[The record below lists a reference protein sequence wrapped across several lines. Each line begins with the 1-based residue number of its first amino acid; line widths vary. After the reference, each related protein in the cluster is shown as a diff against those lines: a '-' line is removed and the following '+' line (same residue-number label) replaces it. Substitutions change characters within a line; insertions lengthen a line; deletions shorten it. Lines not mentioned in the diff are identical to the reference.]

1 MNDAAG
7 PRVQDTEKHLSQ
19 IPALHLLQK
28 MQPHWRLLTRDE
40 ADRERGG
47 KRANVF
53 LDGVL
58 KESLA
63 RINRVELRGRTYPF
77 TEGGLAEAIERLK
90 RPRPSGLL
98 RINEELTDLLLLGTA
113 VEQTV
118 DGVTRAF
125 QVKFIDWTD
134 VSANAFHVCAEF
146 DVEREHTTDTRRP
159 DIVLFV
165 NGIPFAVIEC
175 KGPSIGVEQG
185 VSQAIRNQQDG
196 EISALFRTVQLLV
209 ATNKNEVRYG
219 TAVTPAPFW
228 SKWAELED
236 SETDV
241 LAAINAAL
249 NAEEGQR
256 TFADGFREDRA
267 PYEARFAQGDRLVTE
282 QDRVLWALT
291 RPERLLDLTR
301 RFTLFD
307 AGEKK
312 IARYQQFFA
321 VRKILRRVTSER
333 DEDGRRRGGVIW
345 HTQGSGKS
353 LTMVML
359 ARALGLEPSIPDPRI
374 VLVTDRIDLD
384 EQLEGTFKA
393 CGLEPKR
400 ATTGRNLLDLVATE
414 KRAVVTTLINKFD
427 TALNVRDFTDPSGD
441 VFLLVDESHRGQ
453 YGRLHARMRKI
464 FPNACYLGFTGTP
477 ILKAEKNTAAK
488 FGGIIDVYAIN
499 QAVKDKA
506 VVPLLYEGR
515 HVEQRVDEA
524 AIDSWFERVCAAL
537 SEDQKA
543 DLKRKYARTAR
554 LFQTEQ
560 TIALI
565 AFDVSEHFRRA
576 WKGTG
581 FKGQLVTPSKRSA
594 ILYKK
599 ALDELGTLTSEV
611 VISAPDDREGEER
624 IDEASS
630 DEVKRFWKAMMDRY
644 GDEATYNSRIIEA
657 FKKREDPEILVV
669 VSKLLTG
676 FDAPRNTVLYLARPL
691 TEHNLLQAIA
701 RVNRVAE
708 GKDYGYIVDY
718 CSVLGELNQ
727 AFSSYS
733 ALEGFDEAD
742 LAGTVTSINAEIE
755 KLGQRYSE
763 LWDVFRGV
771 ANTADEEA
779 LEQHL
784 ADEAR
789 RDEFYDRLNAFA
801 RTLAISLSSHDF
813 ANDSANQRRITR
825 YRGDL
830 SRFEN
835 LRRAV
840 RTRYQ
845 DAVNYGQYRRKIEKL
860 LDTYVVADDVRPI
873 TDLVNIFDED
883 AFAKVVDSNE
893 SVASRADTIAHATK
907 KTIDERWEEDPAFYK
922 RFSELIRQAI
932 EDFRA
937 KRISDL
943 EYLKRVRDIRDQ
955 MVRRDTTDL
964 PELVREDP
972 LARAFYGCI
981 QETLRE
987 VQGDASGAADEVSAE
1002 AARHLVEIVH
1012 SHRRVDWSGN
1022 PDVENAIKNDIDD
1035 YMFDVIRGEHKVQ
1048 ISTEA
1053 IDALIDRLLM
1063 VARRQAA

>member
-1 MNDAAG
+1 MSKAPF
-7 PRVQDTEKHLSQ
+7 PRVHDTEKHLSQ
-19 IPALHLLQK
+19 LPALHLLQK
-28 MQPHWRLLTRDE
+28 MRPRWRLLTREE
-40 ADRERGG
+40 AERERGG
-47 KRANVF
+47 KRANVY
-53 LDGVL
+53 LDGIL

-63 RINRVELRGRTYPF
+63 RINRVELRGQSYPF

-118 DGVTRAF
+118 DGLTRAF
-125 QVKFIDWTD
+125 QVKFVDWAD
-134 VSANAFHVCAEF
+134 PSANVFHVCAEF

-159 DIVLFV
+159 DLVLFV

-175 KGPSIGVEQG
+175 KGPSTGVERA
-185 VSQAIRNQQDG
+185 VSQHIRNQQDG
-196 EISALFRTVQLLV
+196 EIPGLFRTVQLLV
-209 ATNKNEVRYG
+209 ATNKNDVRYG
-219 TAVTPAPFW
+219 TVGTAASFW

-236 SETDV
+236 READV
-241 LAAINAAL
+241 LAAINAPLDADQ
-249 NAEEGQR
+249 NRQ

-267 PYEARFAQGDRLVTE
+267 SYDPRFGQGDRLVTE
-282 QDRVLWALT
+282 QDRVLWALA
-291 RPERLLDLTR
+291 RPERLLDLAR

-321 VRKILRRVTSER
+321 VRKILRRVTGER
-333 DEDGRRRGGVIW
+333 DEEGRRRGGVIW

-359 ARALGLEPSIPDPRI
+359 ARALGLEPLIPDPRL

-427 TALNVRDFTDPSGD
+427 TALNVRDFSDPSED

-453 YGRLHARMRKI
+453 YGRLHSRMRKI

-477 ILKAEKNTAAK
+477 ILKTEKNTAAK
-488 FGGIIDVYAIN
+488 FGGIIDVYAID

-515 HVEQRVDEA
+515 HVEQRVDET
-524 AIDSWFERVCAAL
+524 AIDAWFERVCAGL

-594 ILYKK
+594 ILYKR
-599 ALDELGTLTSEV
+599 ALDELGVVTSEV

-630 DEVKRFWKAMMDRY
+630 DEVKRFWKTAMDRY
-644 GDEATYNSRIIEA
+644 GDEATYNSRVIEA
-657 FKKREDPEILVV
+657 FKKREDPEILIV

-691 TEHNLLQAIA
+691 AEHNLLQAIA

-727 AFSSYS
+727 ALSSYS

-742 LAGTVTSINAEIE
+742 LAGTVTSINTEIE
-755 KLGQRYSE
+755 KLGQRHSE

-789 RDEFYDRLNAFA
+789 RDEFYDRLNAFS
-801 RTLAISLSSHDF
+801 RTLAIALSSHEF
-813 ANDSANQRRITR
+813 ANEPSNQRRIGG
-825 YRGDL
+825 YRDDL
-830 SRFEN
+830 RRFEN

-845 DAVNYGQYRRKIEKL
+845 DAVDYGQYRKRIEKL

-883 AFAKVVDSNE
+883 AFAEVLNSNE
-893 SVASRADTIAHATK
+893 SAASRADAIAHATK
-907 KTIDERWEEDPAFYK
+907 RTIDERWEEDPTYYK

-937 KRISDL
+937 KSISDL
-943 EYLKRVRDIRDQ
+943 EYLKRVREIRDQ
-955 MVRRDTTDL
+955 MVRRDTADI
-964 PELVREDP
+964 PEPVRDDP

-981 QETLRE
+981 RE
-987 VQGDASGAADEVSAE
+987 SLTGIQGSSNADGEAMSAE
-1002 AARHLVEIVH
+1002 AAAHLVGIIN
-1012 SHRRVDWSGN
+1012 SHRRVDWAQD

-1035 YMFDVIRGEHKVQ
+1035 YIFDVIRGEHNVP

-1053 IDALIDRLLM
+1053 IDALIDRLLT

>member
-1 MNDAAG
+1 MAA
-7 PRVQDTEKHLSQ
+7 PIQDTEKHLSQ
-19 IPALHLLQK
+19 LPALHLLQK
-28 MQPHWRLLTRDE
+28 MRPRWQLLTREE

-47 KRANVF
+47 KRSNVF
-53 LDGVL
+53 LDGIL

-63 RINRVELRGRTYPF
+63 RINRIELRGRTHPF
-77 TEGGLAEAIERLK
+77 TENGLAEAIERLK

-98 RINEELTDLLLLGTA
+98 RVNQELTDLLLLGTSI
-113 VEQTV
+113 EQTV
-118 DGVTRAF
+118 DGTTRGF
-125 QVKFIDWTD
+125 QLKFINWIDPA
-134 VSANAFHVCAEF
+134 ANVFHVCAEF

-165 NGIPFAVIEC
+165 NGIPFAVVEC
-175 KGPSIGVEQG
+175 KGPNIGVEQA
-185 VSQAIRNQQDG
+185 VSQQIRNQQDG
-196 EISALFRTVQLLV
+196 EIPGLFRTAQLLV
-209 ATNKNEVRYG
+209 GTNKNEVRYG
-219 TAVTPAPFW
+219 TVGTPASFW
-228 SKWAELED
+228 SRWREMED
-236 SETDV
+236 RESDV
-241 LAAINAAL
+241 LAAVNAPL
-249 NAEEGQR
+249 DVEENRQ

-267 PYEARFAQGDRLVTE
+267 SYEARFEEGNRLVTE

-301 RFTLFD
+301 RFSLFD

-312 IARYQQFFA
+312 IARYQQFFS
-321 VRKILRRVTSER
+321 VRKIMRRVTGER
-333 DEDGRRRGGVIW
+333 DEEGRRLGGVIW

-359 ARALGLEPSIPDPRI
+359 ARSLGLEPLIDDPRI

-400 ATTGRNLLDLVATE
+400 ATTGRNLLDLIAKE

-427 TALNVRDFTDPSGD
+427 TALNVRDFADESRD

-453 YGRLHARMRKI
+453 YGRLHSRMRKI

-477 ILKAEKNTAAK
+477 ILKVERNTAAR
-488 FGGIIDVYAIN
+488 FGGIIPGTVYSIN
-499 QAVKDKA
+499 QAVADKA

-515 HVEQRVDEA
+515 HVEQRLDEA
-524 AIDSWFERVCAAL
+524 AVDAWFERICAVL
-537 SEDQKA
+537 SEKEKA
-543 DLKRKYARTAR
+543 DLKRKYAKTAK

-565 AFDVSEHFRRA
+565 AFDVSENFRRN
-576 WKGTG
+576 WKGTE

-599 ALDELGTLTSEV
+599 ALNELGVVTSEV
-611 VISAPDDREGEER
+611 IISPPDDREGEER

-630 DEVKRFWKAMMDRY
+630 DEVKRFWKTMMERY
-644 GDEATYNSRIIEA
+644 GDEATYNSRLIEA
-657 FKKREDPEILVV
+657 FKKREDPEILIV

-691 TEHNLLQAIA
+691 KEHNLLQAIA

-708 GKDYGYIVDY
+708 GKEFGYIVDY

-727 AFSSYS
+727 ALSSYS

-742 LAGTVTSINAEIE
+742 LIDTVTSINVEVE
-755 KLGQRYSE
+755 KVGQRHSE

-771 ANTADEEA
+771 SNTADEEA
-779 LEQHL
+779 LERHL
-784 ADEAR
+784 ADEAH
-789 RDEFYDRLNAFA
+789 RDEFYDRLNAFS
-801 RTLAISLSSHDF
+801 RTLAIALSSHEF
-813 ANDSANQRRITR
+813 ANDPANQRRIAG
-825 YRGDL
+825 YRNDL
-830 SRFEN
+830 RRFEN

-845 DAVNYGQYRRKIEKL
+845 DAVNYGQYRRRIEKL
-860 LDTYVVADDVRPI
+860 LDTYIVADQVRPI

-883 AFAKVVDSNE
+883 AFAEVVGSKA
-893 SVASRADTIAHATK
+893 SAASRADTIAHATK
-907 KTIDERWEEDPAFYK
+907 RTIEEHWEEDPTFFR
-922 RFSELIRQAI
+922 RFSELLRQAI
-932 EDFRA
+932 EEFRA
-937 KRISDL
+937 RRISDL

-955 MVRRDTTDL
+955 LVRRDTSDL
-964 PELVREDP
+964 PEAVRDDP
-972 LARAFYGCI
+972 VARAFFGSI
-981 QETLRE
+981 QETLKGL
-987 VQGDASGAADEVSAE
+987 GDGVSMRSDEISAE
-1002 AARHLVEIVH
+1002 AAQHIVDIVRR
-1012 SHRRVDWSGN
+1012 HRRVDWAGN

-1035 YMFDVIRGEHKVQ
+1035 YVFDVLRGKYD
-1048 ISTEA
+1048 IPIPSEA
-1053 IDALIDRLLM
+1053 IDPLIDRLLM
-1063 VARRQAA
+1063 IARRQAL

>member
-1 MNDAAG
+1 MAA
-7 PRVQDTEKHLSQ
+7 PVHDTEKHLSQ
-19 IPALHLLQK
+19 TPALHLLQK
-28 MQPHWRLLTRDE
+28 MRPRWTVLTRDE
-40 ADRERGG
+40 VERQRG
-47 KRANVF
+47 RRPTNPF
-53 LDGVL
+53 LDSIL

-63 RINRVELRGRTYPF
+63 RINRIELRGRNHAF
-77 TEGGLAEAIERLK
+77 SEGGLAEAIERLK

-98 RINEELTDLLLLGTA
+98 RVNQELTDLMLLGTA

-118 DGVTRAF
+118 DGVTCAPQLRY
-125 QVKFIDWTD
+125 IDWANPA
-134 VSANAFHVCAEF
+134 ANAFHACDEF
-146 DVEREHTTDTRRP
+146 VVEREHTTETRRP

-175 KGPSIGVEQG
+175 KGPSIGADEA
-185 VSQAIRNQQDG
+185 VSQQIRNQQDG
-196 EISALFRTVQLLV
+196 EIPGLFRTVQLLI
-209 ATNKNEVRYG
+209 ATNKNAVRYG
-219 TAVTPAPFW
+219 TVGTPAPFW
-228 SKWAELED
+228 SSWSELED
-236 SETDV
+236 RNADV
-241 LAAINAAL
+241 LAAINAPLDADE
-249 NAEEGQR
+249 NRR
-256 TFADGFREDRA
+256 TFIDGFAEDQE
-267 PYEARFAQGDRLVTE
+267 PYQARFVDGGRLVTE
-282 QDRVLWALT
+282 QDRVLWALV
-291 RPERLLDLTR
+291 RPERLLDLAR

-307 AGEKK
+307 GGEKK
-312 IARYQQFFA
+312 VARYQQFFS
-321 VRKILRRVTSER
+321 VRKVLRRVTDEH

-345 HTQGSGKS
+345 HTQGAGKS

-359 ARALGLEPSIPDPRI
+359 ARALGLDPAIPDPRI
-374 VLVTDRIDLD
+374 VLATDRIDLD

-400 ATTGRNLLDLVATE
+400 ATTGRSLLDLVATE

-427 TALNVRDFTDPSGD
+427 TALNVRDFANPSKD

-453 YGRLHARMRKI
+453 YGRLHSRMRKV

-477 ILKAEKNTAAK
+477 ILKAEKNTASK
-488 FGGIIDVYAIN
+488 FGGIIDVYAID

-515 HVEQRVDEA
+515 HVEQRVDET
-524 AIDSWFERVCAAL
+524 AIDAWFERVCAGL

-543 DLKRKYARTAR
+543 DLKRKYAKTAR

-581 FKGQLVTPSKRSA
+581 FKGQLVTPSKRAA

-599 ALDELGTLTSEV
+599 ALDDLGEVTSEV
-611 VISAPDDREGEER
+611 VISSPDDREGEEK

-630 DEVKRFWKAMMDRY
+630 DEVKRFWKTVMDRY

-657 FKKREDPEILVV
+657 FKKREDPEILIV

-691 TEHNLLQAIA
+691 KEHSLLQAIA

-708 GKDYGYIVDY
+708 GKEFGYIVDY
-718 CSVLGELNQ
+718 CSVLGELND
-727 AFSSYS
+727 ALSSYS

-742 LAGTVTSINAEIE
+742 IAGAITSVAAEAE
-755 KLGQRYSE
+755 RLGQRHSE

-771 ANTADEEA
+771 GNTADEEA

-784 ADEAR
+784 GDEAR
-789 RDEFYDRLNAFA
+789 RNEFYDRLNAFS
-801 RTLAISLSSHDF
+801 RTLAIALSSHEF
-813 ANDSANQRRITR
+813 ANDSANQRRIGG
-825 YRGDL
+825 YRSDL
-830 SRFEN
+830 RRFEN

-845 DAVNYGQYRRKIEKL
+845 DAVDYGQYRRRIEKL
-860 LDTYVVADDVRPI
+860 LDTYVVAHEVRPI
-873 TDLVNIFDED
+873 TDIVNIFDEG
-883 AFAKVVDSNE
+883 AFADVAASNE
-893 SVASRADTIAHATK
+893 TAASRADIIAHATK
-907 KTIDERWEEDPAFYK
+907 KTIEERWDEDPTFFK
-922 RFSELIRQAI
+922 RFSELIRKAI

-943 EYLKRVRDIRDQ
+943 EYLKRVHDIRDQ
-955 MVRRDTTDL
+955 MVKRDTTDL
-964 PELVREDP
+964 PDAVRDDP
-972 LARAFYGCI
+972 LARAFFGCF
-981 QETLRE
+981 QETLRDMGE
-987 VQGDASGAADEVSAE
+987 ANDPISVE
-1002 AARHLVEIVH
+1002 AARHIVDIVH

-1022 PDVENAIKNDIDD
+1022 PDVENAIKNDVDD
-1035 YMFDVIRGEHKVQ
+1035 YVFDVLRGEHNLQ
-1048 ISTEA
+1048 LSPEA

-1063 VARRQAA
+1063 IARRQAA

>member
-1 MNDAAG
+1 MTA
-7 PRVQDTEKHLSQ
+7 PVQDTEKHLSQ
-19 IPALHLLQK
+19 LPALHLLQK
-28 MQPHWRLLTRDE
+28 MQPRWQLLTREE

-53 LDGVL
+53 LDGIL
-58 KESLA
+58 KESVA
-63 RINRVELRGRTYPF
+63 RINRIEQRGRTYPF

-113 VEQTV
+113 VDQTV
-118 DGVTRAF
+118 DGVKRAF
-125 QVKFIDWTD
+125 QLRFIDWTEQ
-134 VSANAFHVCAEF
+134 SANVFHACAEF

-165 NGIPFAVIEC
+165 NGIPLAVIEC
-175 KGPSIGVEQG
+175 KGPSIGVDQA
-185 VSQAIRNQQDG
+185 VSQQIRNQQDG
-196 EISALFRTVQLLV
+196 EIPGLFRTVQLLV

-219 TAVTPAPFW
+219 TVGTAAPFW

-236 SETDV
+236 READL

-249 NAEEGQR
+249 DGDQNRQ
-256 TFADGFREDRA
+256 TFSDGFREDRA
-267 PYEARFAQGDRLVTE
+267 PYEARFVEGDRLVTE
-282 QDRVLWALT
+282 QDRVLWALA
-291 RPERLLDLTR
+291 RPRRLLDLAR

-321 VRKILRRVTSER
+321 VRKILRRVTGDR
-333 DEDGRRRGGVIW
+333 DEEGRRRGGVIW

-359 ARALGLEPSIPDPRI
+359 ARALGLDPSIPDPRI

-427 TALNVRDFTDPSGD
+427 TALNVRDFADPSED
-441 VFLLVDESHRGQ
+441 LFLLVDESHRGQ
-453 YGRLHARMRKI
+453 YGRLHSRMRKI
-464 FPNACYLGFTGTP
+464 FPKACYLGFTGTP
-477 ILKAEKNTAAK
+477 ILKADKNTAAK
-488 FGGIIDVYAIN
+488 FGGIIDVYAID

-515 HVEQRVDEA
+515 HVEQRVDES
-524 AIDSWFERVCAAL
+524 AIDSWFERVCAGL
-537 SEDQKA
+537 SEEQKG

-565 AFDVSEHFRRA
+565 AFDVSENFRRS

-599 ALDELGTLTSEV
+599 ALDELGAVTSEV

-624 IDEASS
+624 IDEESS
-630 DEVKRFWKAMMDRY
+630 DEVKRFWKIMMGRY

-657 FKKREDPEILVV
+657 FKKREDPEILIV

-691 TEHNLLQAIA
+691 TDHNLLQAIA

-718 CSVLGELNQ
+718 CSVLGNLSH
-727 AFSSYS
+727 ALSSYS
-733 ALEGFDEAD
+733 VLEGFDEAD
-742 LAGTVTSINAEIE
+742 LAGTVTSINAEIG

-784 ADEAR
+784 GDEAR

-801 RTLAISLSSHDF
+801 RTLAIALSSHEF
-813 ANDSANQRRITR
+813 ANDQANRRRIGR
-825 YRGDL
+825 YRDDL
-830 SRFEN
+830 RRFEN

-845 DAVNYGQYRRKIEKL
+845 DAVDYGQYRKRIEKL
-860 LDTYVVADDVRPI
+860 LDTYIVADDVRPI
-873 TDLVNIFDED
+873 TELVNIFDED
-883 AFAKVVDSNE
+883 AFTDALNSKE
-893 SVASRADTIAHATK
+893 SAASRADTIAHATK
-907 KTIDERWEEDPAFYK
+907 RTIEERWEEDPAFFK

-932 EDFRA
+932 DDFRA

-943 EYLKRVRDIRDQ
+943 EYLKRVRHIRDQ
-955 MVRRDTTDL
+955 IVRRDTTDL
-964 PELVREDP
+964 PEPVRDDP
-972 LARAFYGCI
+972 LARAFFGCI
-981 QETLRE
+981 QETLRD
-987 VQGDASGAADEVSAE
+987 VQGGATGAADAVSAD
-1002 AARHLVEIVH
+1002 AARHLVEIVQ

-1035 YMFDVIRGEHKVQ
+1035 FMFDVVRGEHKLS

-1053 IDALIDRLLM
+1053 IDALVDRLLM

>member
-1 MNDAAG
+1 MNRAAA
-7 PRVQDTEKHLSQ
+7 PLVQDTEKHLSQ
-19 IPALHLLQK
+19 LPALHLLQK
-28 MQPHWRLLTRDE
+28 MEPHWRLLTRSE

-47 KRANVF
+47 KRVNVF
-53 LDGVL
+53 LDGIL
-58 KESLA
+58 KNSLT
-63 RINRVELRGRTYPF
+63 RINRVELRGASYPF
-77 TEGGLAEAIERLK
+77 TESGLAEAIERLK

-125 QVKFIDWTD
+125 QVKFVDWAD
-134 VSANAFHVCAEF
+134 PGANVFHACAEF
-146 DVEREHTTDTRRP
+146 DVEREHTTEARRP

-175 KGPSIGVEQG
+175 KGPSIGVEQA
-185 VSQAIRNQQDG
+185 VSQNIRNQQDG
-196 EISALFRTVQLLV
+196 EIATLFRTVQLLI
-209 ATNKNEVRYG
+209 ATNKNHVRYG
-219 TAVTPAPFW
+219 TVGTAAPFW
-228 SKWAELED
+228 SKWTELED
-236 SETDV
+236 RETDM
-241 LAAINAAL
+241 LAAANTPLDADQ
-249 NAEEGQR
+249 NRQ
-256 TFADGFREDRA
+256 TFADGFREDRDS
-267 PYEARFAQGDRLVTE
+267 YDARFDQGERLLTE
-282 QDRVLWALT
+282 QDKTLWALA
-291 RPERLLDLTR
+291 RPERLLDLVR
-301 RFTLFD
+301 RFILFD
-307 AGEKK
+307 GGEKK

-321 VRKILRRVTSER
+321 VRKILRRVTGDR
-333 DEDGRRRGGVIW
+333 DESGQRRGGVIW

-400 ATTGRNLLDLVATE
+400 ATTGRNLLELVATE
-414 KRAVVTTLINKFD
+414 KRSVVTTLINKFD
-427 TALNVRDFTDPSGD
+427 TALNVRDFTDSSRD

-453 YGRLHARMRKI
+453 YGRLHSRMRKI

-477 ILKAEKNTAAK
+477 ILKDEKNTAAK

-515 HVEQRVDEA
+515 HVEQRVDET
-524 AIDSWFERVCAAL
+524 AIDAWFERVCAGL

-565 AFDVSEHFRRA
+565 AFDVSEHFRRT

-599 ALDELGTLTSEV
+599 ALDELGVVTSEV
-611 VISAPDDREGEER
+611 IISPPDDREGEDR
-624 IDEASS
+624 IEEASS
-630 DEVKRFWKAMMDRY
+630 DEVKRFWKTAMDRY
-644 GDEATYNSRIIEA
+644 GDETTYNSRIIEA
-657 FKKREDPEILVV
+657 FKKREDPEILIV

-727 AFSSYS
+727 ALSSYS
-733 ALEGFDEAD
+733 ALEGFDESD
-742 LAGTVTSINAEIE
+742 LAGTVTSINSEIG
-755 KLGQRYSE
+755 KLGQRHSD

-784 ADEAR
+784 RDEAR
-789 RDEFYDRLNAFA
+789 RDEFYDRLNAFS
-801 RTLAISLSSHDF
+801 RTLAIALSSHEF
-813 ANDSANQRRITR
+813 ANEPSNQHRIFG
-825 YRGDL
+825 YRNDL
-830 SRFEN
+830 RRFEN

-845 DAVNYGQYRRKIEKL
+845 DAVDYGLYRKRIEKL
-860 LDTYVVADDVRPI
+860 LDTYIVADEVRPI

-883 AFAKVVDSNE
+883 AFAEVLHSKE
-893 SVASRADTIAHATK
+893 STASRADAIAHATK
-907 KTIDERWEEDPAFYK
+907 KTINERWEEDPTFFK
-922 RFSELIRQAI
+922 RFSELLRQAI

-937 KRISDL
+937 KSISDL

-955 MVRRDTTDL
+955 LVRRDTTDI
-964 PELVREDP
+964 PESVRDDP
-972 LARAFYGCI
+972 LARAFFGCI
-981 QETLRE
+981 QETLKD
-987 VQGDASGAADEVSAE
+987 VQGNGNAEDDKVSAE
-1002 AARHLVEIVH
+1002 AARQLVDIVH
-1012 SHRRVDWSGN
+1012 NHRRVEWAND
-1022 PDVENAIKNDIDD
+1022 PDVENAIRNEIDD
-1035 YMFDVIRGEHKVQ
+1035 YMFDVIRGEHKVP

-1053 IDALIDRLLM
+1053 IDTLIDRLLM
-1063 VARRQAA
+1063 VARRQTA

>member
-1 MNDAAG
+1 MTRSPG
-7 PRVQDTEKHLSQ
+7 PRVEDSEKHLSQ
-19 IPALHLLQK
+19 LPALHLLQK
-28 MQPHWRLLTRDE
+28 MQPRWRLLTRAE

-53 LDGVL
+53 LDGIL

-63 RINRVELRGRTYPF
+63 RINRIELRGQSYPF

-90 RPRPSGLL
+90 RPRPASLL
-98 RINEELTDLLLLGTA
+98 RVNEELSDLLMLGTA

-118 DGVTRAF
+118 EGLTRAF
-125 QVKFIDWTD
+125 QVKFIDWANP
-134 VSANAFHVCAEF
+134 SANIFHLCAEF
-146 DVEREHTTDTRRP
+146 DVEREHTTETRRP

-175 KGPSIGVEQG
+175 KGPSTGVEQA
-185 VSQAIRNQQDG
+185 VSQQIRNQQEG
-196 EISALFRTVQLLV
+196 EIAGLFRTVQLLI
-209 ATNKNEVRYG
+209 ATNKNDVRFG
-219 TAVTPAPFW
+219 TVGTPAPFW

-236 SETDV
+236 REAEV
-241 LAAINAAL
+241 LAAINAPL
-249 NAEEGQR
+249 DSEQNRR
-256 TFADGFREDRA
+256 TFVDGFREDRA
-267 PYEARFAQGDRLVTE
+267 AYDARFERGDRLMTE

-291 RPERLLDLTR
+291 RPERLLDLAR

-312 IARYQQFFA
+312 VARYQQFLA
-321 VRKILRRVTSER
+321 VRKIIRRVTGQR
-333 DEDGRRRGGVIW
+333 DEEGRRQGGVVW

-359 ARALGLEPSIPDPRI
+359 ARALALEPSIADPRI

-427 TALNVRDFTDPSGD
+427 TALNVRDFADPSAD

-453 YGRLHARMRKI
+453 YGRLHSRMRKI

-488 FGGIIDVYAIN
+488 FGGIIDVYAID

-515 HVEQRVDEA
+515 HVEQRVDET
-524 AIDSWFERVCAAL
+524 AIDAWFERVCAGL

-543 DLKRKYARTAR
+543 DLKQKYAKTAR

-594 ILYKK
+594 IYYKR
-599 ALDELGTLTSEV
+599 ALDELGVVTSEV
-611 VISAPDDREGEER
+611 IISPPDDREGEER

-630 DEVKRFWKAMMDRY
+630 DEVKRFWKTMMDRY
-644 GDEATYNSRIIEA
+644 GDEVTYNSRIIES
-657 FKKREDPEILVV
+657 FKKREDPEILIV

-676 FDAPRNTVLYLARPL
+676 FDAPRNTVLYLARPI

-727 AFSSYS
+727 ALSSYS
-733 ALEGFDEAD
+733 ALECFDEAD
-742 LAGTVTSINAEIE
+742 LAGTVTSINSEIE
-755 KLGQRYSE
+755 KLGQRHSE

-784 ADEAR
+784 SDEAR
-789 RDEFYDRLNAFA
+789 RDEFYDCLNAFS
-801 RTLAISLSSHDF
+801 RTLAIALSSHEF
-813 ANDSANQRRITR
+813 ANDPSNQRRIAG

-830 SRFEN
+830 RRFEN

-845 DAVNYGQYRRKIEKL
+845 DAVDYGQYRKRIEKL

-883 AFAKVVDSNE
+883 AFAEVMNTRAST
-893 SVASRADTIAHATK
+893 ASRADAIAHATK
-907 KTIDERWEEDPAFYK
+907 KTIDERWEEDPSFFR

-937 KRISDL
+937 KSISDL
-943 EYLKRVRDIRDQ
+943 EYLRRVRDIRDQ
-955 MVRRDTTDL
+955 MVRRDTTDI
-964 PELVREDP
+964 PEPVRDDP
-972 LARAFYGCI
+972 LARAFFGCI
-981 QETLRE
+981 QETLRTIDGNGL
-987 VQGDASGAADEVSAE
+987 GDADAVSAH
-1002 AARHLVEIVH
+1002 AARHLVDIVQ
-1012 SHRRVDWSGN
+1012 SHRRVDWTRD

-1035 YMFDVIRGEHKVQ
+1035 YMFDVIRGEHQVPV
-1048 ISTEA
+1048 STEA

>member
-1 MNDAAG
+1 MTSPG
-7 PRVQDTEKHLSQ
+7 GSRVQDTEKHLSQ
-19 IPALHLLQK
+19 LPALHLLQK
-28 MQPHWRLLTRDE
+28 MQPRWRLLTRE
-40 ADRERGG
+40 EVDRERGG

-53 LDGVL
+53 LDGIL

-63 RINRVELRGRTYPF
+63 HINRVELRGRSYPF

-98 RINEELTDLLLLGTA
+98 RVNEDLTDLLLLGTA

-125 QVKFIDWTD
+125 QLKFIDWND
-134 VSANAFHVCAEF
+134 VSANAFHACAEF
-146 DVEREHTTDTRRP
+146 DVERDHTTDTRRP

-175 KGPSIGVEQG
+175 KGPSIGVDQAI
-185 VSQAIRNQQDG
+185 SQHIRNQQDG
-196 EISALFRTVQLLV
+196 EIGRLFRTAQLLV
-209 ATNKNEVRYG
+209 ATNKNDVRYG
-219 TAVTPAPFW
+219 TVGTPSPFW
-228 SKWAELED
+228 FKWQEFED
-236 SETDV
+236 RDADV
-241 LAAINAAL
+241 LAAINAPLDADE
-249 NAEEGQR
+249 NRR
-256 TFADGFREDRA
+256 TFTDGFSEDRA
-267 PYEARFAQGDRLVTE
+267 PYDARFEQGDRLVTE
-282 QDRVLWALT
+282 QDRVLWSLC
-291 RPERLLDLTR
+291 RPERLLDLAR
-301 RFTLFD
+301 RFTLFE

-312 IARYQQFFA
+312 VARYQQFFA
-321 VRKILRRVTSER
+321 VRKILRRIASER
-333 DEDGRRRGGVIW
+333 DDEGRRRGGVIW

-359 ARALGLEPSIPDPRI
+359 GRALGLEPSIPDPRI

-400 ATTGRNLLDLVATE
+400 ATTGRNLLELVATE
-414 KRAVVTTLINKFD
+414 KRSVVTTLINKFD
-427 TALNVRDFTDPSGD
+427 TALNVRDFTDPSSD

-453 YGRLHARMRKI
+453 YGRLHSRMRKI

-515 HVEQRVDEA
+515 HVEQRVDET
-524 AIDSWFERVCAAL
+524 AIDAWFERVCAGL

-543 DLKRKYARTAR
+543 DLKRKYARIAR

-581 FKGQLVTPSKRSA
+581 FKAQLVTPSKRSA
-594 ILYKK
+594 ILYKR
-599 ALDELGTLTSEV
+599 ALDELGVVTSEV

-624 IDEASS
+624 IDESS
-630 DEVKRFWKAMMDRY
+630 TDEVKRFWKTMMERY
-644 GDEATYNSRIIEA
+644 GDEMTYNSRIIEA
-657 FKKREDPEILVV
+657 FKKREDPEILIV

-718 CSVLGELNQ
+718 CSVLGDLNQ
-727 AFSSYS
+727 ALSSYS

-742 LAGTVTSINAEIE
+742 LAGTVTSIEAEID

-771 ANTADEEA
+771 TNTADEEA

-784 ADEAR
+784 SDEAR
-789 RDEFYDRLNAFA
+789 RDEFYDRLNAFS
-801 RTLAISLSSHDF
+801 RTLAIALSSHEF
-813 ANDSANQRRITR
+813 SNDPANQQRIDG
-825 YRGDL
+825 YRNDL
-830 SRFEN
+830 RRFEN

-845 DAVNYGQYRRKIEKL
+845 DAVDYGQYRKRIEKL
-860 LDTYVVADDVRPI
+860 LDTYVVAHDVRSI

-883 AFAKVVDSNE
+883 TFAEVMNSNA
-893 SVASRADTIAHATK
+893 SAASRADTIAHATK
-907 KTIDERWEEDPAFYK
+907 KTIEERWEEDPTFYK

-943 EYLKRVRDIRDQ
+943 EYLNRVRDIRDQ

-964 PELVREDP
+964 PEPVRDDP
-972 LARAFYGCI
+972 LARAFFGCI
-981 QETLRE
+981 QETLQE
-987 VQGDASGAADEVSAE
+987 VQGAAVDGVEVISTQ
-1002 AARHLVEIVH
+1002 AAQHLVDIIH
-1012 SHRRVDWSGN
+1012 SHRRVDWSSD

-1035 YMFDVIRGEHKVQ
+1035 YMFDVVRGEHNVP

-1053 IDALIDRLLM
+1053 IDSLIDRLLM

>member
-1 MNDAAG
+1 MSA
-7 PRVQDTEKHLSQ
+7 PVQDTEKHLSQ
-19 IPALHLLQK
+19 LPALHLLQK
-28 MQPHWRLLTRDE
+28 MQPAWRMLTKAE
-40 ADRERGG
+40 VDRERGG
-47 KRANVF
+47 KRSNVF
-53 LDGVL
+53 LDGIL
-58 KESLA
+58 KDSLA
-63 RINRVELRGRTYPF
+63 RINRIDLRGRTYPF
-77 TEGGLAEAIERLK
+77 TESGLAEAIERLK

-98 RINEELTDLLLLGTA
+98 RINQELTDFLLLGTA

-118 DGVTRAF
+118 DGTTRAF
-125 QVKFIDWTD
+125 QLKFVDWD
-134 VSANAFHVCAEF
+134 NPQNNVFHASAEF
-146 DVEREHTTDTRRP
+146 DVERDNTSETRRP

-175 KGPSIGVEQG
+175 KGPSTDQDQA
-185 VSQAIRNQQDG
+185 VSQQIRNQQDG
-196 EISALFRTVQLLV
+196 EIPGLYRTVQLLV
-209 ATNKNEVRYG
+209 ATNKNVVRYG
-219 TAVTPAPFW
+219 TVGTPAPFW
-228 SKWAELED
+228 SRWQELED
-236 SETDV
+236 KEEEVATAV
-241 LAAINAAL
+241 NAPL
-249 NAEEGQR
+249 SAEEAKR
-256 TFADGFREDRA
+256 TFVDGFREDQES
-267 PYEARFAQGDRLVTE
+267 YDARFELGDRLVTE

-291 RPERLLDLTR
+291 RPERLLDLAR
-301 RFTLFD
+301 RFTIFD
-307 AGEKK
+307 GGEKK

-321 VRKILRRVTSER
+321 VRKILRRVTGER
-333 DEDGRRRGGVIW
+333 DEDGRRQGGVIW

-353 LTMVML
+353 LTMVLL
-359 ARALGLEPSIPDPRI
+359 ARALGLERSIADPRI

-393 CGLEPKR
+393 CGLEPRR
-400 ATTGRNLLDLVATE
+400 ATTGRNLLDLVVKE

-427 TALNVRDFTDPSGD
+427 TALNVRDFADPSYD

-477 ILKAEKNTAAK
+477 IFRAEKNTVAK
-488 FGGIIDVYAIN
+488 FGGMIDVYAID
-499 QAVKDKA
+499 QAVKDRA

-515 HVEQRVDEA
+515 HVEQRVDET
-524 AIDSWFERVCAAL
+524 AIDAWFERVCAGL

-560 TIALI
+560 TIAMI
-565 AFDVSEHFRRA
+565 AFDVSEHYQRT

-581 FKGQLVTPSKRSA
+581 FKGQLVAPSKRAA

-599 ALDELGTLTSEV
+599 ALDELGVVTSDV
-611 VISAPDDREGEER
+611 VISPPDDREGEER

-630 DEVKRFWKAMMDRY
+630 DEVKRFWKTMMERY
-644 GDEATYNSRIIEA
+644 GDEGTYNSRIIEA
-657 FKKREDPEILVV
+657 FKKREDPEVLIV

-691 TEHNLLQAIA
+691 KEHSLLQAIA

-708 GKDYGYIVDY
+708 GKEYGYIVDY

-727 AFSSYS
+727 ALTSYS

-742 LAGTVTSINAEIE
+742 LAGTVISIKTEIE
-755 KLGQRYSE
+755 KLGQRHSE

-771 ANTADEEA
+771 TNTADEEA

-789 RDEFYDRLNAFA
+789 RDEFYDRLNTFS
-801 RTLAISLSSHDF
+801 RTLAIALSSHEF
-813 ANDSANQRRITR
+813 ANDSANRRRIGG
-825 YRGDL
+825 YRNDL
-830 SRFEN
+830 RRFEN

-845 DAVNYGQYRRKIEKL
+845 DAVDYGQYRKRIEKL

-873 TDLVNIFDED
+873 TDLVNIFDEN
-883 AFAKVVDSNE
+883 AFNATVASE
-893 SVASRADTIAHATK
+893 ASAASRADTIAHATK
-907 KTIDERWEEDPAFYK
+907 RVIDERWEEDPTFYK

-943 EYLKRVRDIRDQ
+943 EYLNRVRDIRDQ
-955 MVRRDTTDL
+955 MVRRDTTDI
-964 PELVREDP
+964 PEPVRDDP
-972 LARAFYGCI
+972 LGRAFYGCVH
-981 QETLRE
+981 ETLQSLDGGKPAGIE
-987 VQGDASGAADEVSAE
+987 AISAD
-1002 AARHLVEIVH
+1002 AARNIVDIVS
-1012 SHRRVDWSGN
+1012 SHRRVDWTGSA
-1022 PDVENAIKNDIDD
+1022 DVENAIKNDIDD
-1035 YMFDVIRGEHKVQ
+1035 YMFDVIRGEHGVP
-1048 ISTEA
+1048 ISPEA
-1053 IDALIDRLLM
+1053 IDTLVDQLLM

>member
-1 MNDAAG
+1 MSATNG
-7 PRVQDTEKHLSQ
+7 PAVQDTEKHLSQ
-19 IPALHLLQK
+19 LPALHLLQK
-28 MQPHWRLLTRDE
+28 MRPHWQLLNRE
-40 ADRERGG
+40 QIDRERGG
-47 KRANVF
+47 RRSGVF
-53 LDGVL
+53 LNGIL
-58 KESLA
+58 RESLA
-63 RINRVELRGRTYPF
+63 RINRIELRGRVHAF
-77 TEGGLAEAIERLK
+77 TEGGLAEAIERLQ

-98 RINEELTDLLLLGTA
+98 RVNEELTNMMLLGTA

-118 DGVTRAF
+118 DGVTRAS
-125 QVKFIDWTD
+125 QLKFVDWTNPA
-134 VSANAFHVCAEF
+134 ANAFHASAEF
-146 DVEREHTTDTRRP
+146 EVEREHTAETCRP

-175 KGPSIGVEQG
+175 KGPSIAVGEG
-185 VSQAIRNQQDG
+185 VSQNIRNQQEG
-196 EISALFRTVQLLV
+196 YIPSLFRTVQMLV
-209 ATNKNEVRYG
+209 ATNKNDVRYG
-219 TAVTPAPFW
+219 TVGTAAPFW
-228 SKWAELED
+228 SKWRELED
-236 SETDV
+236 TDAD
-241 LAAINAAL
+241 LSAAINAPMTADE
-249 NAEEGQR
+249 NR
-256 TFADGFREDRA
+256 NTFADGFAEDRA
-267 PYEARFAQGDRLVTE
+267 PYEARFADGDRLVTE
-282 QDRVLWALT
+282 QDRVLWALA
-291 RPERLLDLTR
+291 RPERILDIAR

-312 IARYQQFFA
+312 IARYQQFFS
-321 VRKILRRVTSER
+321 VRKILRRVISDR
-333 DEDGRRRGGVIW
+333 DEEGRRQGGVIW

-359 ARALGLEPSIPDPRI
+359 ARALGLEPAIPDPRI

-400 ATTGRNLLDLVATE
+400 ATTGRNLLELVANE

-427 TALNVRDFTDPSGD
+427 TALNVRDFADESFD

-453 YGRLHARMRKI
+453 YGRLHSRMRKV

-477 ILKAEKNTAAK
+477 ILKSEKNTAAK
-488 FGGIIDVYAIN
+488 FGGIIDVYAID
-499 QAVKDKA
+499 QAVRDKA

-515 HVEQRVDEA
+515 HVEQRVDA
-524 AIDSWFERVCAAL
+524 VAIDAWFERVCAGL

-543 DLKRKYARTAR
+543 DLKKKYARTAR

-565 AFDVSEHFRRA
+565 AFDVSAHFRQA

-594 ILYKK
+594 ILYKR
-599 ALDELGTLTSEV
+599 ALDELAVVTSEV
-611 VISAPDDREGEER
+611 IISPPDDREGEER

-630 DEVKRFWKAMMDRY
+630 DEVKRFWKTMMERY
-644 GDEATYNSRIIEA
+644 GDEATYTSRIIEA
-657 FKKREDPEILVV
+657 FKKREDPEILIV

-708 GKDYGYIVDY
+708 GKDYGYVVDY

-727 AFSSYS
+727 ALTDYS

-742 LAGTVTSINAEIE
+742 LAGTVISIKAETE
-755 KLGQRYSE
+755 KLGQRHSE

-784 ADEAR
+784 SDEAR

-801 RTLAISLSSHDF
+801 RTLAIALSSHEF
-813 ANDSANQRRITR
+813 ANDPANQRRITG
-825 YRGDL
+825 YRNDL
-830 SRFEN
+830 RRFEN

-840 RTRYQ
+840 GTRYQ
-845 DAVNYGQYRRKIEKL
+845 DAVDYGQYRKRIEKL

-873 TDLVNIFDED
+873 TDLINIFDEG
-883 AFAKVVDSNE
+883 AFAEVLRSKE
-893 SVASRADTIAHATK
+893 SAASRADTIAHATK
-907 KTIDERWEEDPAFYK
+907 RTIDERWEEDPTFFK

-943 EYLKRVRDIRDQ
+943 EYLKRVTDIRDQ
-955 MVRRDTTDL
+955 MIHRDTTAL
-964 PELVREDP
+964 PEAVRDDA
-972 LARAFYGCI
+972 LARAFFGCI
-981 QETLRE
+981 HETIRG
-987 VQGDASGAADEVSAE
+987 VDGAAPPKLDEISAE
-1002 AARHLVEIVH
+1002 AAKHIVDIVH

-1035 YMFDVIRGEHKVQ
+1035 YVFDVLRGEHNVPV
-1048 ISTEA
+1048 STEA
-1053 IDALIDRLLM
+1053 IDALIERLLM

>member
-1 MNDAAG
+1 MAA
-7 PRVQDTEKHLSQ
+7 PVQDTEKHLSQ
-19 IPALHLLQK
+19 LPALHLLQK
-28 MQPHWRLLTRDE
+28 MQPGWRLLTRE
-40 ADRERGG
+40 EVDRERGG

-53 LDGVL
+53 LDGIL

-63 RINRVELRGRTYPF
+63 RINRVELRGRSHPF

-90 RPRPSGLL
+90 RPRPSGLM
-98 RINEELTDLLLLGTA
+98 RINEELTDLLILGTA

-125 QVKFIDWTD
+125 QVKFINWTNPT
-134 VSANAFHVCAEF
+134 ANAFHACAEF
-146 DVEREHTTDTRRP
+146 DVEREHTTEARRP

-175 KGPSIGVEQG
+175 KGPSIDVRRAVEQ
-185 VSQAIRNQQDG
+185 QIQNQQ
-196 EISALFRTVQLLV
+196 EAQIPSLFRTAQLLI
-209 ATNKNEVRYG
+209 ATNKNDVRYG
-219 TAVTPAPFW
+219 TVGTSAPFW
-228 SKWAELED
+228 SKWTEMED
-236 SETDV
+236 RDADV
-241 LAAINAAL
+241 LAAVNSAL
-249 NAEEGQR
+249 DADENRR

-267 PYEARFAQGDRLVTE
+267 AYDARFDDGDRLVTE
-282 QDRVLWALT
+282 QDRVLWSLA
-291 RPERLLDLTR
+291 RPERLLDLAR

-321 VRKILRRVTSER
+321 VRKILRRVTGKR
-333 DEDGRRRGGVIW
+333 DDDGRRPGGVIW

-353 LTMVML
+353 LTMVMF
-359 ARALGLEPSIPDPRI
+359 ARALGLESSIPDPRI

-384 EQLEGTFKA
+384 AQLEGTFKA

-427 TALNVRDFTDPSGD
+427 TALNVRDFADPSED

-453 YGRLHARMRKI
+453 YGRLHSRMRKI
-464 FPNACYLGFTGTP
+464 FPGACYLGFTGTP

-488 FGGIIDVYAIN
+488 FGGIIDVYAID
-499 QAVKDKA
+499 QAVRDKA

-515 HVEQRVDEA
+515 HVEQRVDET
-524 AIDSWFERVCAAL
+524 AIDAWFERVCVGL

-576 WKGTG
+576 WKGTD

-594 ILYKK
+594 ILYKR
-599 ALDELGTLTSEV
+599 ALDELGVVTSEV
-611 VISAPDDREGEER
+611 IISPPDDREGEER
-624 IDEASS
+624 IDEESS
-630 DEVKRFWKAMMDRY
+630 DEVKRFWKTMMDRY
-644 GDEATYNSRIIEA
+644 GDEATYTSRIIES
-657 FKKREDPEILVV
+657 FKKREDPEILIV

-691 TEHNLLQAIA
+691 SEHNLLQAIA

-708 GKDYGYIVDY
+708 GKDYGYVVDY

-727 AFSSYS
+727 ALTDYS

-742 LAGTVTSINAEIE
+742 LAGTVMSIKAETE
-755 KLGQRYSE
+755 KLGQRHSE

-771 ANTADEEA
+771 ANKQDEEA

-784 ADEAR
+784 GDQAI

-801 RTLAISLSSHDF
+801 RTLAIALSSHEF
-813 ANDSANQRRITR
+813 ANDPANQRRIAG
-825 YRGDL
+825 YRNDL
-830 SRFEN
+830 RRFEN

-840 RTRYQ
+840 GTRYQ
-845 DAVNYGQYRRKIEKL
+845 DAVDYGQYRKRIEKL

-873 TDLVNIFDED
+873 TDLVNIFDEG
-883 AFAKVVDSNE
+883 AFADVLRSKE
-893 SVASRADTIAHATK
+893 SAASRADTIAHATK
-907 KTIDERWEEDPAFYK
+907 RTIDERWEEDPTFFK

-943 EYLKRVRDIRDQ
+943 EYLKRVTDIRDQ
-955 MVRRDTTDL
+955 MIHRDTTAL
-964 PELVREDP
+964 PEAVRDDA
-972 LARAFYGCI
+972 LGRAFFGCI
-981 QETLRE
+981 QEAVRE
-987 VQGDASGAADEVSAE
+987 TDGAAPAKLDEISAE
-1002 AARHLVEIVH
+1002 AAKHIVDIVH

-1035 YMFDVIRGEHKVQ
+1035 YVFDVLRGEHKVAL
-1048 ISTEA
+1048 STDA